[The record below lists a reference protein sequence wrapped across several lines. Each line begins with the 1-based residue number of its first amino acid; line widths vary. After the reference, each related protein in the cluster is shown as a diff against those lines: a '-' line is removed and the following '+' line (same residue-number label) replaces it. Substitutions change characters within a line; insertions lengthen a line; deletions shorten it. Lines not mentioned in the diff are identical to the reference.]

1 MVPCSLAE
9 DGGDQEY
16 CVLLAEVETADVVH
30 DASLLV
36 AYWETFLDAGTF
48 VCTPAL
54 GEVVGT

>member
-1 MVPCSLAE
+1 ML
-9 DGGDQEY
+9 Y
-16 CVLLAEVETADVVH
+16 MH